1 MYKFLFIFLSFM
13 TLLFAQVNIN
23 TADKKE
29 LMTLEGIGAKK
40 AEAIIEYRST
50 SKFNS
55 IEDLK
60 KVNGIGDKLFDKI
73 KTSITVDSKTP
84 QSK

>member
-29 LMTLEGIGAKK
+29 LMTLEGIGVKK

>member
-60 KVNGIGDKLFDKI
+60 KVKGIGDKLFDKI

>member
-40 AEAIIEYRST
+40 AEAIIDYRST